1 MVGVVVM
8 ALVMVSGCAKK
19 PVSSVAAT
27 PAARPGGVVS
37 AGPTPLAPPG
47 APPGSTTRPPVAV
60 VPPSPATFRDH
71 SALQDIYFDFD
82 RAEIREDAV
91 PILDRNIQ
99 WLKDRPSV
107 KVLIEGHCDER
118 GTTEYNLALGERRA
132 KATRNYLTVHGIHA
146 NRITLI
152 SYGEERPLCT
162 EHAERC
168 WAKNRRAHFLIRE

>member
-1 MVGVVVM
+1 MVGVVFM

-19 PVSSVAAT
+19 PVASVAVAPAAT
-27 PAARPGGVVS
+27 PGGAVS
-37 AGPTPLAPPG
+37 AGTMPPTPPG
-47 APPGSTTRPPVAV
+47 APPASTTRPTVAV

-71 SALQDIYFDFD
+71 PALQNIYFDFD
-82 RAEIREDAV
+82 RAEIREDAA

-99 WLKDRPSV
+99 WLKARPSV

-132 KATRNYLTVHGIHA
+132 KATQRYLSVHGIQA
-146 NRITLI
+146 DRIALI
-152 SYGEERPLCT
+152 SYGKERPLCT
-162 EHAERC
+162 EHAETC